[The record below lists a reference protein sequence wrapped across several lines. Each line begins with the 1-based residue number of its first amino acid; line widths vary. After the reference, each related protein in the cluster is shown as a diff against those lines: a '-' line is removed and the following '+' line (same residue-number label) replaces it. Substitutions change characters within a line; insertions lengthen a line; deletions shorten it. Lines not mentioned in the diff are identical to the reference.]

1 MPVKYIPGKGK
12 LTLDYQFGGGN
23 DDVQVSN
30 PEDMRSYTVVL
41 GGGDDS
47 ALLGAG
53 NDSVAGGFG
62 NDTIFGGAGGDALL
76 GDSGNDAI
84 DGGLGNDALLGGAGS
99 DSLFGG
105 GGNDRLAG
113 GDGNDVLWGDGGV
126 AAADTFV
133 FWLNS
138 GSDVIGDFRRID
150 VDRIDLTNIVDVTDI
165 ALSWTDLDTNGNGVL
180 GAGDTYVTVDGD
192 DTLLDLGGAAGGANA
207 TDVVR
212 VMGVIGL
219 VETDFIFS

>member
-1 MPVKYIPGKGK
+1 MAIKYIPGKGK
-12 LTLDYQFGGGN
+12 LTFDYQFGGGN

-30 PEDMRSYTVVL
+30 PADPSSYAVVL

-62 NDTIFGGAGGDALL
+62 NDTIVGRAGGDALL
-76 GDSGNDAI
+76 GDSGNDVL
-84 DGGLGNDALLGGAGS
+84 DGGLDNDALLGGAGS

-113 GDGNDVLWGDGGV
+113 GDGSDALWGNGG
-126 AAADTFV
+126 ADTFV
-133 FWLNS
+133 IWLNS
-138 GSDVIGDFRRID
+138 GADVIWDFD
-150 VDRIDLTNIVDVTDI
+150 TTVGDRIDLTDI
-165 ALSWTDLDTNGNGVL
+165 AVSWTDLDTSGDGVL
-180 GAGDTYVTVDGD
+180 GAGDTYVTVDAGG
-192 DTLLDLGGAAGGANA
+192 TLVDVGGAAGGATA

-212 VMGVIGL
+212 VMGVTGL

>member
-30 PEDMRSYTVVL
+30 PADTNSYTVVL

-53 NDSVAGGFG
+53 NDSVAGGIG

-76 GDSGNDAI
+76 GDSGNDSLN
-84 DGGLGNDALLGGAGS
+84 GGLGNDGLLGGAGS

-105 GGNDRLAG
+105 DGNDRLAG
-113 GDGNDVLWGDGGV
+113 GDGNDVLRGDGGI
-126 AAADTFV
+126 AGADTFV

-138 GSDVIGDFRRID
+138 GADVIGDFRTTD
-150 VDRIDLTNIVDVTDI
+150 GDRIDVTDI
-165 ALSWTDLDTNGNGVL
+165 AVSWTDLDTSGDGIL
-180 GAGDTYVTVDGD
+180 GAGDTYVTVDADG
-192 DTLLDLGGAAGGANA
+192 TLLDLGGAAGGAAA

-212 VMGVIGL
+212 VMGVTGL